1 MNKNLPF
8 NQNQHLNKP
17 HVKVLVLN
25 FDVLDVVS
33 WGYRIAEC
41 HKVKSHSS
49 KNLFVK
55 EFNKEEVDLIYD
67 ELDDSEKVL

>member
-33 WGYRIAEC
+33 WGI
-41 HKVKSHSS
+41 
-49 KNLFVK
+49 
-55 EFNKEEVDLIYD
+55 
-67 ELDDSEKVL
+67 ELLSVIR